1 MYHSKYSYH
10 PSVFENSEEESKE
23 EGNRAGAQ
31 NFHEMV
37 KLVFLRGLFVF
48 LIAVKFE
55 VKK

>member
-1 MYHSKYSYH
+1 M
-10 PSVFENSEEESKE
+10 FENSEEESKE